1 MHQAVF
7 CLEEV
12 LLHQPSNVSIQLLL
26 ADTLYSLGGPSNWR
40 LARGYYSGVIEAM
53 ESTQLRALYGV
64 CACTAQLMDSQSTR
78 GNNAGTKRGKG
89 ETDSGGGETDADGE
103 TLATLVAEQLVELH
117 ARCSPEKLS
126 VVKAMLKSQNI
137 L

>member
-64 CACTAQLMDSQSTR
+64 CACTAQLMDIQSTR
-78 GNNAGTKRGKG
+78 GNNAGAKRGKG

-126 VVKAMLKSQNI
+126 MVKAMLKSQNI